1 MCDFLVF
8 YKFRLTFYQRWQELK
23 KQYGD
28 NVNQNQEYIQLSI
41 VLNEFLRQK
50 DQRAAQQRQQSQ
62 LNPLQQ
68 PPVTCKSFFSS
79 FFFFSIYGCSNFFL
93 NRHSVLSNATVY
105 HDRRVSAYKLNPS
118 AIKYFSQRQKRDNS
132 ASI

>member
-79 FFFFSIYGCSNFFL
+79 FFFFFNLWLF
-93 NRHSVLSNATVY
+93 
-105 HDRRVSAYKLNPS
+105 
-118 AIKYFSQRQKRDNS
+118 
-132 ASI
+132 